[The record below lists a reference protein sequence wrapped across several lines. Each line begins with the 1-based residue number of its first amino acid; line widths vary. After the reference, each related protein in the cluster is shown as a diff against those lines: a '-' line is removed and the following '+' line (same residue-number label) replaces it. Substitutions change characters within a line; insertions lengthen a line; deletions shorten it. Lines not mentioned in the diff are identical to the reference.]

1 MKTKTLKF
9 ALSVLLF
16 PLALV
21 PALADTYTFDF
32 YKLNANGSGASDFKP
47 DGFVGTDYFSV
58 TGGDFASKSL
68 GGIGGQL
75 KYSSN
80 GLTVI
85 ATGTY
90 TNGNGATV
98 SGSVVQDHDDAWD
111 TANNK
116 SKGIVGAGLGV
127 YKSFSD
133 NSDDNVTFGE
143 VLTLDFGKNVKIT
156 KLVMAAEGHTMY
168 GFKDG
173 KTFLFDGASI
183 LLPVWSSNATQAYLT
198 PNKEGTSF
206 TFGFDNGA
214 RTSEQFYISSI
225 TVESVPENGTTFA
238 LLGLA
243 LVGIAAARRKVSQV

>member
-1 MKTKTLKF
+1 MKHNTLKI

-16 PLALV
+16 PLALI
-21 PALADTYTFDF
+21 PAMADSFTFDF
-32 YKLNANGSGASDFKP
+32 YKLNANGSGGSDFKP
-47 DGFVGTDYFSV
+47 DGALNTDYFSV

-75 KYSSN
+75 KYTSN
-80 GLTVI
+80 GLTVT

-111 TANNK
+111 TNANK

-133 NSDDNVTFGE
+133 NSDDNVTIGE

-168 GFKDG
+168 GFQNG
-173 KTFLFDGASI
+173 ETFLFDGLSI
-183 LLPVWSSNATQAYLT
+183 LLPVWSSYASQAYLT
-198 PNKEGTSF
+198 PNAEGTSF
-206 TFGFDNGA
+206 TFGYGGRNA
-214 RTSEQFYISSI
+214 EQFYISSI
-225 TVESVPENGTTFA
+225 TVESVPDNGTTFA

-243 LVGIAAARRKVSQV
+243 LVGIAAARRKVSQL